1 MVAGTAASVG
11 VALMNDRGRPRMSLT
26 PAFAESVFAE
36 PVFAEPVFAEAVR
49 PNVAPGPLAL
59 PSLPLDLARL
69 REVVGRH
76 LHLAAIIG
84 LGVILLAAAVPAL
97 TTSLTG
103 RGGPSPA
110 PVQGPSAELRAASG
124 VTGNWERAHS
134 LAFPSAGETGSALYA
149 AADEQYAWE
158 VLRAMRIIAEENDAA
173 AAAAA
178 NVASTSSAAVAAP
191 AAPYSVNGTSGYAP
205 GTVLAARITVYGCTG
220 PGGGFCGNM
229 SSGGQVFEGAAACSS
244 DLPFG
249 TRLTIAGDP
258 TGRVYECLDRGALPA
273 TWVDVF
279 FYNTSDGIAWQS
291 IVGSTQVQITIVN

>member
-11 VALMNDRGRPRMSLT
+11 VALMNDRARPRMGLT
-26 PAFAESVFAE
+26 PAFAE
-36 PVFAEPVFAEAVR
+36 PVFSGAATPALGSRPASLPAV
-49 PNVAPGPLAL
+49 G
-59 PSLPLDLARL
+59 PLDLARI
-69 REVVGRH
+69 RELVARH
-76 LHLAAIIG
+76 LHVAAILG
-84 LGVILLAAAVPAL
+84 LGVILLAAAIPAVTAVISGRPGPAL
-97 TTSLTG
+97 G
-103 RGGPSPA
+103 
-110 PVQGPSAELRAASG
+110 PVQGPPEGLRPASG
-124 VTGNWERAHS
+124 ITGNWERAHS
-134 LAFPSAGETGSALYA
+134 LALPAAGETGAALYA
-149 AADEQYAWE
+149 AAEEQYAWE

-173 AAAAA
+173 AAAANA
-178 NVASTSSAAVAAP
+178 TTTSASVASP

-205 GTVLAARITVYGCTG
+205 GTVLTARITVYGCTG

-279 FYNTSDGIAWQS
+279 FYNPSDGIAWQS
-291 IVGSTQVQITIVN
+291 IVGSTQVQVTIVN